1 MGVIGKEEVIF
12 DKPMSPAEIQQV
24 MFSKIQK
31 YDVIQAVLQQE
42 IVLYCGK
49 LIGTNP
55 DLFEGILKIRSG

>member
-1 MGVIGKEEVIF
+1 VGVIGKEEVIF